1 MKHRVGFTLV
11 EVLVVVVIAV
21 SVTAF
26 AVPLYKKTQERNR
39 FLAAQGMLLDIS
51 SAFHSL
57 RADLISTGRTDAIV
71 TAPSSPVQLTTTH
84 QLTTNNTYK
93 KVKGA
98 ESLSDT
104 TNVTVSGVPYAL
116 FARDYMQPIPY
127 DSGNT
132 YKGYQYYLCPATLH
146 AAKNHCCHLSTIACM
161 RKSSSC
167 AATGTAD
174 FQGAYVNEGGLVVPV
189 DKSSTDAEKKS
200 TCAISY

>member
-39 FLAAQGMLLDIS
+39 FLAAQGILMDLSTALQ
-51 SAFHSL
+51 SL
-57 RADLISTGRTDAIV
+57 RADFISVDRTDGA
-71 TAPSSPVQLTTTH
+71 TAPAAPAPLTSDHQTSSKSDYQKAQNAT
-84 QLTTNNTYK
+84 
-93 KVKGA
+93 
-98 ESLSDT
+98 SLADDS
-104 TNVTVSGVPYAL
+104 NVTVARVPYAL

-127 DSGNT
+127 DSGSS
-132 YKGYQYYLCPATLH
+132 YKGYQYYICPATLH
-146 AAKNHCCHLSTIACM
+146 TQTNHCCHLSTVACM
-161 RKSSSC
+161 KKKSGC
-167 AATGTAD
+167 AATTSAD

-189 DKSSTDAEKKS
+189 DKSSTDEEKKS